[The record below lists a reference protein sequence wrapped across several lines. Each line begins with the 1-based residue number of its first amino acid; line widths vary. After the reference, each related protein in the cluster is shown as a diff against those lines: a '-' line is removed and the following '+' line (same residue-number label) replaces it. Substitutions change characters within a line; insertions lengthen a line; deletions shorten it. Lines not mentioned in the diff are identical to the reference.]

1 MPLTSLPLPDPGSP
15 DLSSPLAFLR
25 WLQRSQRRGQ
35 VLSTCWAL
43 VEMGCQAALPLP
55 LGRGVQAAVDG
66 DPAGIWQAGAFA
78 LALAVVASVG
88 TVLLHRQAVWN
99 WITAATQVRQL
110 VARQASRLGAGLS
123 RRIATGEVVAVG
135 SGDVEKI
142 GWYVELVARVRAA
155 VLVWLAVSITVLT
168 VQPLLGLVVLLG
180 VPVLAASVWP
190 LLGPFEERYSE
201 QRTLGGKA
209 TELAAD
215 TVAGLRVLRGIG
227 GEELFLARYRAA
239 SQKVR
244 AAAVRATRLWALMQ
258 AQQVLLPGLFV
269 VGVTWYGAHL
279 AATGAIGIGTLV
291 SVYGATAFLAAP
303 LRILGEAA
311 HAWSVARVS
320 AGRATRVLA
329 LTRTN
334 GEPDAV
340 LGHPERADLHDPVT
354 GLTAR
359 AGELTAVVCGD
370 PDFAGTL
377 AERLG
382 GHVPQA
388 EEDGPD
394 APQATAAQPPP
405 VRLGGV
411 PLDSVPLAEA
421 RAAVLV
427 HDKEPVLLSGTLA
440 ELLDVP
446 ASGRIGAADALAA
459 ARAED
464 VLDALVDGS
473 PDCGGDPM
481 LARITERGR
490 SLSGGQRQRLAL
502 ARSLFAD
509 PPVLVLDEP
518 TSAVDAHT
526 ESRIAAGLRRN
537 RAGRTT
543 VVLATSPLLLDQAD
557 RVVLVR
563 EGRAVAAGTHRELMQ
578 GDPHYRAVV
587 TREEP
592 VDATPRTPVKEAV

>member
-394 APQATAAQPPP
+394 APQATAAQPPRYGSAAFRWTP
-405 VRLGGV
+405 CRWPRRAPPSWSTTRSRCCSPARWRSCSTCPPPGG
-411 PLDSVPLAEA
+411 
-421 RAAVLV
+421 
-427 HDKEPVLLSGTLA
+427 
-440 ELLDVP
+440 
-446 ASGRIGAADALAA
+446 SGRRTHWPPPAPRTSWTPWWTAPRTAAATRCWPGSPNAA
-459 ARAED
+459 AR
-464 VLDALVDGS
+464 S
-473 PDCGGDPM
+473 PAASASAWPWP
-481 LARITERGR
+481 
-490 SLSGGQRQRLAL
+490 
-502 ARSLFAD
+502 ARSS
-509 PPVLVLDEP
+509 P
-518 TSAVDAHT
+518 TRRSSSWTSRPARSTPT